1 MTLNMKMIR
10 NKWTRNL
17 ETKSRELSLNI
28 NEIENLT
35 PNVISYKRRI
45 FCIAVFKRK
54 SRHSM

>member
-35 PNVISYKRRI
+35 PNVISYKR
-45 FCIAVFKRK
+45 K